1 MDGPPLDGRVIIGG
15 MSSYVPDPKGL
26 VVNCPSCNQKNRIAF
41 DTIGAEH
48 RCPQC
53 KAAIPA
59 PASAIDVPSAE
70 LFDAL
75 VSSASVPVVVD
86 YWAPWCGPCR
96 SVAPELEKVAQH
108 NAGSLLVV
116 KVNTDAV
123 PELAN
128 RYHIQSIPTMA
139 VFAGGQERARSSG
152 ARPARAIEAFVHEAV
167 VPA

>member
-1 MDGPPLDGRVIIGG
+1 

-26 VVNCPSCNQKNRIAF
+26 ITTCPSCGQKNRLSF
-41 DTIGAEH
+41 NRMGAEH
-48 RCPQC
+48 RCAEC
-53 KAAIPA
+53 KATIPA
-59 PASAIDVPSAE
+59 PSSAVDVPSAE

-75 VSSASVPVVVD
+75 VASSSVPVVVD

-96 SVAPELEKVAQH
+96 SVAPELEKVAQQ

-139 VFAGGQERARSSG
+139 VFADGQERARSSG
-152 ARPARAIEAFVHEAV
+152 ARPARAIEQFVHEAV
-167 VPA
+167 VTA

>member
-1 MDGPPLDGRVIIGG
+1 
-15 MSSYVPDPKGL
+15 MSSFIADPKGL
-26 VVNCPSCNQKNRIAF
+26 IVNCPSCSKKNRLAF
-41 DTIGAEH
+41 DRIGAEH
-48 RCPQC
+48 RCGEC
-53 KAAIPA
+53 KSAIPA
-59 PASAIDVPSAE
+59 PSSAVDIPSAE
-70 LFDAL
+70 VFDAL
-75 VSSASVPVVVD
+75 VAAASVPVVVD

-108 NAGSLLVV
+108 NAGTMLVV

-123 PELAN
+123 PDLAN

-139 VFAGGQERARSSG
+139 VFDGGRERARSSG

>member
-1 MDGPPLDGRVIIGG
+1 MIED

-26 VVNCPSCNQKNRIAF
+26 VVACPSCDQKNRLAF

-48 RCPQC
+48 RCAEC
-53 KAAIPA
+53 KATIPA
-59 PASAIDVPSAE
+59 PSTAIDVPSAA

-75 VSSASVPVVVD
+75 VASASVPVVVD
-86 YWAPWCGPCR
+86 YWAPWCAPCR
-96 SVAPELEKVAQH
+96 SVAPELEKVAHH
-108 NAGSLLVV
+108 NAGTLLVV

>member
-1 MDGPPLDGRVIIGG
+1 

-26 VVNCPSCNQKNRIAF
+26 IVSCPSCSQKNRIAF
-41 DTIGAEH
+41 DRIGAGH

-53 KAAIPA
+53 KSPIPA
-59 PASAIDVPSAE
+59 PASAVEVPSAE
-70 LFDAL
+70 VFDAIIR
-75 VSSASVPVVVD
+75 SASVPVVVD
-86 YWAPWCGPCR
+86 YWATWCGPCR
-96 SVAPELEKVAQH
+96 SVAPELEKVATH
-108 NAGSLLVV
+108 NAGRLLVL

-123 PELAN
+123 PDLAN

-152 ARPARAIEAFVHEAV
+152 ARPARAIEAFIHEAL